1 MEEKRNR
8 TPLDL
13 ESTEYDVA
21 DAGKLDYRLEA
32 GKKDAIFFHALGII
46 CTILA
51 TIWMYAFGTGD
62 PTQMKYFLGMP
73 MWISG
78 AIVIYLVMFVIGMV
92 YLSRWEEF
100 PLTARFKGKDQ
111 KGGKQACALLL

>member
-1 MEEKRNR
+1 MEEKRSR
-8 TPLDL
+8 APLDL

-32 GKKDAIFFHALGII
+32 GKKDAIFFHGLGII

-100 PLTARFKGKDQ
+100 PLTARFKGKEK
-111 KGGKQACALLL
+111 KGGTQA

>member
-1 MEEKRNR
+1 MEEKRSR

-46 CTILA
+46 CTILATILA

-92 YLSRWEEF
+92 YLSCWEEF
-100 PLTARFKGKDQ
+100 PLTARFKGKNQ
-111 KGGKQACALLL
+111 KGGKQA

>member
-32 GKKDAIFFHALGII
+32 GKKDAIFSMHWAL
-46 CTILA
+46 
-51 TIWMYAFGTGD
+51 
-62 PTQMKYFLGMP
+62 
-73 MWISG
+73 S
-78 AIVIYLVMFVIGMV
+78 
-92 YLSRWEEF
+92 
-100 PLTARFKGKDQ
+100 ARF
-111 KGGKQACALLL
+111 